1 MIRASIIARNDIKLK
16 IGDRLRAVKDCN
28 CEFGEDIMI
37 TGPGGFLAY
46 PDVQLYLE
54 FYRFF
59 GKKTGYNDYELCVYD
74 VKEENTYTVLLTEKY
89 IRD

>member
-28 CEFGEDIMI
+28 CEFGEEIII
-37 TGPGGFLAY
+37 TGPRVLLPY
-46 PDVQLYLE
+46 HDVQLCLE